1 MDFLKVLLVFE
12 TPPKWSVKVTVMIL
26 SRDLI
31 KVNELAAK
39 VFVEQPLD
47 FIATI
52 FFPLLTLKCNNNK
65 KNPEQIVENR
75 AHQAQCKMLKK

>member
-31 KVNELAAK
+31 KVNELATK

-52 FFPLLTLKCNNNK
+52 FFPC
-65 KNPEQIVENR
+65 
-75 AHQAQCKMLKK
+75 